1 MFTFLFSRFLFPYWY
16 ILLSCTEAL
25 LMSYTTGSDVS
36 LSCKSKP
43 LMGKTINWMMR
54 SYYNRIFLWMKTAFP
69 SKLIRSLNVSI
80 SIIFSEQNKTQ
91 TCETYL
97 SLFNLIFWF
106 LQSYNEYSMLL
117 TKEVTFIHKY
127 IYGMLRMNTYQARR
141 ILSQQTL

>member
-1 MFTFLFSRFLFPYWY
+1 MFTFLFSRFLLPYWY
-16 ILLSCTEAL
+16 ILLSCMEAL

-43 LMGKTINWMMR
+43 LVEKTINWMMR

-97 SLFNLIFWF
+97 SLFNLI
-106 LQSYNEYSMLL
+106 L
-117 TKEVTFIHKY
+117 TKLQWVLNVINKRGNFHTQIHIRDVTYEY
-127 IYGMLRMNTYQARR
+127 ISG
-141 ILSQQTL
+141 